1 MARHKIET
9 TGEASRLQLQADR
22 PQWKA
27 DGMDL
32 QYVRIAAVDK
42 KGRQVPSASE
52 KLHFSVEGPA
62 EIVGVVNG
70 DITSDELTVGDTRSL
85 YRGTA
90 TVILRSKRDM
100 PGKVTLTVTGEQ
112 MKRQTLQL
120 VTQ

>member
-1 MARHKIET
+1 M
-9 TGEASRLQLQADR
+9 
-22 PQWKA
+22 
-27 DGMDL
+27 
-32 QYVRIAAVDK
+32 DK

-100 PGKVTLTVTGEQ
+100 PGKVTFTVTGEQ
-112 MKRQTLQL
+112 LKRQTLQL